1 MKLYKE
7 KLDQLNFVEKVLDA
21 YSIPKVESIQTE
33 IGYDGHSNYGKIRD
47 LLGQGFRVVVAVNN
61 HDWSYAEFGNESC
74 ETTFILERPL
84 SYEERLKLY
93 RKYLKE
99 NEKEDRY
106 LNNYFMGAKT

>member
-21 YSIPKVESIQTE
+21 YSIPKVESEQVE
-33 IGYDGHSNYGKIRD
+33 IGYNGNSNYGTIQD

-61 HDWSYAEFGNESC
+61 YNWSFSDITDQSH

-106 LNNYFMGAKT
+106 LNNYFMGART